1 MKQRTAIVTGAGDG
15 LGKGI
20 AALLLQNG
28 YRMAGFDNRPEP
40 LDACVTEF
48 GAASF
53 LPCVVNVL
61 DEDSVNGAVA
71 RVAEQ
76 FGTIDV
82 LVNNV
87 GGSMGIA
94 KPMEDITL
102 EEFEKVLT
110 LNIRSTFLCCKAVI
124 PEMKKNKHGRII
136 NMSSMAGRSRS
147 VFGGTPYAAAKAA
160 IIGLTRQSSKDLG
173 KHGITI
179 NAVAPGTIVASERIR
194 KYWEVNRTEEE
205 RKLIVDM
212 ALVGRMGDANDV
224 ARCVLFL
231 ADEGAS
237 YITGSVVDVNGGAWV
252 G

>member
-28 YRMAGFDNRPEP
+28 YRVAGFDNRPEP
-40 LDACVTEF
+40 LDACVAEF
-48 GAASF
+48 GATNF

-61 DEDSVNGAVA
+61 DEASVNGTVA

-76 FGTIDV
+76 FGAIDV

-94 KPMEDITL
+94 KPMEEITL

-124 PEMKKNKHGRII
+124 PVMKKNRHGRII

-147 VFGGTPYAAAKAA
+147 VFGGTPYTAAKAA

-205 RKLIVDM
+205 RKMIVDM
-212 ALVGRMGDANDV
+212 APVGRMGDADDV

-237 YITGSVVDVNGGAWV
+237 YITGSVLDVNGGAWV